1 MSTLE
6 LYCDIEPVERKLLVP
21 VLLFLDLVFVDN
33 TAVSGN
39 AEVLVDLQADVGD
52 LEIVDAVVAFLDTVG
67 SLTAVGKLVEAILLE
82 ESFD

>member
-1 MSTLE
+1 MRTLE

-67 SLTAVGKLVEAILLE
+67 SLTALCKLVEAILLE

>member
-1 MSTLE
+1 MRTLE

-67 SLTAVGKLVEAILLE
+67 SLTAEGKLVEAILLE

>member
-1 MSTLE
+1 M
-6 LYCDIEPVERKLLVP
+6 VP

-67 SLTAVGKLVEAILLE
+67 SLTAEGKLVEAILLE